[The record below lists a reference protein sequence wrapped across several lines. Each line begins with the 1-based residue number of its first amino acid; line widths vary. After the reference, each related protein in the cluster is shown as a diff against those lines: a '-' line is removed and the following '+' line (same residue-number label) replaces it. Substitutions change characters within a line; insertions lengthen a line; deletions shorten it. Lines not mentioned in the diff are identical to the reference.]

1 MDRYLWKVIYKMAF
15 VIYENRKSRNL
26 EFSQCEEGRE
36 IFFQATLLPWG
47 LSDHLACGVTKVHPH
62 PSGDAELG
70 RELRRT
76 QNLTDFNAVKTSA
89 VKWKQRLRGRK
100 TETFGKVGPNQ
111 CRLFQATLLQ
121 LLWIFTFLK
130 GGWETHT
137 SDRSGLKQGEKHRP
151 VMEAQEGISGAPP
164 AAFLGTCWGLG
175 PTHLPS
181 MSSSQTWRP
190 EEAFL
195 WERAGPDHVH

>member
-89 VKWKQRLRGRK
+89 VKWKQRVRGRK
-100 TETFGKVGPNQ
+100 TETESSLWQGRAKSVPFVPSNAASVTQNFHLPLKESG
-111 CRLFQATLLQ
+111 RLIHQT
-121 LLWIFTFLK
+121 
-130 GGWETHT
+130 
-137 SDRSGLKQGEKHRP
+137 
-151 VMEAQEGISGAPP
+151 
-164 AAFLGTCWGLG
+164 GLG
-175 PTHLPS
+175 
-181 MSSSQTWRP
+181 
-190 EEAFL
+190 
-195 WERAGPDHVH
+195 